1 MASSFHRVVATLSFA
16 SYVLTAFAFPFGGSN
31 YGSLSMDR
39 LFARQSANEFDPE
52 DLSYITRMAAVGDS
66 YSAGIGA
73 GERLGSA
80 VQAFIPGSDYAC
92 SRYDQA
98 YPYLVHTDGAEMD
111 DIHKKQILQLDGSQ
125 QVIMISAGGNDA
137 KLNDILNQCVFQWGT
152 ITKEQSILAK
162 IEAFEEGL
170 EWADK
175 LDWDAA
181 SRGCDGQLKYSEDI
195 INSNAFSANMDNILE
210 SAKLRLKQG
219 YSKFFGEEM
228 TSECD
233 KVSWATWIYKTQK
246 AGTFFQP
253 ESFLTREHRETMN
266 RLVDLVNS
274 KIAAAVKRAGPEV
287 EFVDYDR
294 YVGETEGRFCE
305 PGVDEGS
312 ATSGSRA
319 GLMFFE
325 MNGEDPSGSNPW
337 KRSEDP
343 PG

>member
-16 SYVLTAFAFPFGGSN
+16 SHVLTAFAFPFGGSN

-80 VQAFIPGSDYAC
+80 VQAFIPGS
-92 SRYDQA
+92 
-98 YPYLVHTDGAEMD
+98 VHTDGRLGDMKKRSFKFLACSGAEMD

-195 INSNAFSANMDNILE
+195 INSNAFSANMDNILD
-210 SAKLRLKQG
+210 